1 MYYIFAYI
9 CVYLCLCV
17 YIYIYIILILLYMKE
32 YFVQIY
38 VYASSYTCHILWEK
52 MCTVAV
58 KVKTC

>member
-1 MYYIFAYI
+1 M
-9 CVYLCLCV
+9 CVFMSMCI